1 MVEQALQVSSLSAGY
16 GATSVLTQVSFSV
29 RSGEVLLVLGRNG
42 SGRSTLLK
50 AIMGLI
56 PSQGS
61 VRLRGLACENLP
73 THQRVRQGL
82 GYVPETRDI
91 FPTLTVEQNLNLG
104 RWQAA
109 PPSPPMPMES
119 TLNMPGSDI
128 LRQRGGVL
136 AGSLSGGEQQML
148 SLARTLVAQPRVV
161 LADEPSEGLAPQRV
175 AQVAQHLQATVRSG
189 TAWVL
194 VEQKLQWAMPL
205 AHRVLVLGRGQV
217 VFEGS
222 PSQLQAH
229 RSVWQDWILS

>member
-1 MVEQALQVSSLSAGY
+1 MVEPALQVSGLSAWY
-16 GATSVLTQVSFSV
+16 GATPVLREVSFSLLP
-29 RSGEVLLVLGRNG
+29 GEVLLVLGRNG

-56 PSQGS
+56 SSQGS
-61 VRLRGLACENLP
+61 VRLQGLACEHWP

-104 RWQAA
+104 LWQSTAQW
-109 PPSPPMPMES
+109 PPMQAEPS
-119 TLNMPGSDI
+119 RNMPGWEV
-128 LRQRGGVL
+128 LRERRSVP

-161 LADEPSEGLAPQRV
+161 LADEPTEGLAPQRV
-175 AQVAQHLQATVRSG
+175 EQVAQHLQATVQSG

-194 VEQKLQWAMPL
+194 VEQKLQWALPRT
-205 AHRVLVLGRGQV
+205 HRVLVLGRGQV

-222 PSQLQAH
+222 PAQLQAH
-229 RSVWQDWILS
+229 RTVWQDWILS